1 MKDIKIR
8 DLAYVGL
15 SIALITLGTMVIQIP
30 IPATSGY
37 IHVGDGI
44 ILLVAVTFGAKYGLI
59 AGGVGSALADIISG
73 YTIWAPF
80 TLIIKGI
87 MGYAMGTVSKSDGQL
102 SFTSSRSYLGSIIA
116 TVIMVF
122 GYFVAGSF
130 LTGTMSAALLSVPWN
145 ALQGLGGIVI
155 YVFIGHLFEKVDI
168 RKSIKWNK

>member
-1 MKDIKIR
+1 MKNVRIR
-8 DLAYVGL
+8 DLAYIGL
-15 SIALITLGTMVIQIP
+15 SIALITIGTMVIQIP

-44 ILLVAVTFGAKYGLI
+44 ILLVAVTFGAKYGLV
-59 AGGVGSALADIISG
+59 AGGVGSALADIVSG

-80 TLIIKGI
+80 TLVIKAL
-87 MGYAMGTVSKSDGQL
+87 MGYAMGKISETDGDL
-102 SFTSSRSYLGSIIA
+102 SFNSSRSYLGSIVA
-116 TVIMVF
+116 TVIMIV
-122 GYFVAGSF
+122 GYFIAGSF
-130 LTGTMSAALLSVPWN
+130 LSGTMSAALVSVPWN